1 MYSLT
6 LTWVHSDPLSL
17 FLSSCGILN
26 LIFEALAQSCLY
38 SRFLL
43 IHPTVALKYVT
54 DRDDF
59 KAMSSSPVNS
69 RAHHLS
75 SYCCLRETEAQPH
88 SRIPPCLLFVYST
101 VLWIIKIQKS
111 NLFNMLTI
119 IRDIPM
125 QSQSR
130 SISKEN
136 NLIEIQSLSA
146 RTSIKRTPG

>member
-1 MYSLT
+1 MD
-6 LTWVHSDPLSL
+6 SDPLSL
-17 FLSSCGILN
+17 FLSSCGVLN

-75 SYCCLRETEAQPH
+75 SYCCLRETGGAAPLPH
-88 SRIPPCLLFVYST
+88 S
-101 VLWIIKIQKS
+101 
-111 NLFNMLTI
+111 
-119 IRDIPM
+119 PM
-125 QSQSR
+125 SLVCVFYGVVD
-130 SISKEN
+130 N
-136 NLIEIQSLSA
+136 QSLEKQLIQYA
-146 RTSIKRTPG
+146 NYH